1 MVKSKS
7 KLLKI
12 LYVIFCVIIL
22 FPFACSSCKFNES
35 TKFDLSQIQLN
46 QSDTVSE
53 DNFAVFYAYDPKQV
67 SINEL
72 YEINNDNYVDK
83 IVTDSVSG
91 LDKNFDF
98 SEIIVSNDAQAST
111 LVNSSEEP
119 IDYSYP
125 NDRSFFKRCNIFV
138 TSISPK
144 YFGSF
149 KFTVNVC
156 AVSRKWI
163 FTDKDY
169 SSSDTAHLDGWPFVV
184 TVPNRLYYPD
194 QDHWIDNEILKE
206 YFLKNCLDEDS
217 DIYEGVEN
225 FYSLSYPSLR
235 KIDLSVDPTKDVEFE
250 ALEQDKTNQ
259 ICTFNITFHAKL
271 NLNYKKTNS
280 LFAYTMNDCLC
291 KTTIKFI
298 STFFNINDL
307 SNEFKELMAKDFTF
321 SSSTQRFPD
330 TIIPSLNIHSVS
342 AEAISDFIID
352 RIFDDFLELIKENY
366 PPYKELKSDKYLP
379 SKKEFTIDISPVNEP
394 EKKYYDLEVYKLFKV
409 KVITNLG
416 STRFYGQINN
426 VAYINIK
433 SVNNCKSLKD
443 FYINQYEL
451 FSFVSMPGEDKTKV
465 SKNRLSSI
473 LLDGSITS
481 STVLSKLSSLFDET
495 PTLIRD
501 DNRAKNYFDYSLSI
515 NNLSEFGQYVDFSRT
530 VRVDVKIEASNNSYF
545 LRDSTVV
552 TFWFKYG
559 NEKINLSSVDLNL
572 LDQVYIFYAFDN
584 SNCTEK
590 EINSISELDSLN
602 ENVIKKLHSL
612 FFDCPL
618 SLVTNK
624 KQIEISISK
633 TLVVNFASPVTI
645 KITISA
651 SSDSDF
657 FTSKTS
663 ELDLTVQASNTAFNL
678 SELFFPDVI
687 AVVVPTLT
695 DTRGS
700 ISQELIDNLDI
711 AHLGNSCFDTIT
723 KNISEKV
730 IEMCP
735 NAVLNVD
742 YQINIPINPAD
753 TYDDAHPTV
762 VGQILPLNSKVSG
775 SANINFKITTQQWR
789 TLTYVDY
796 LGTFKLFA
804 RSEYS
809 AANKVHVYST
819 DKIYDFMYTCGKSS
833 IFVNNDVY
841 ETLTC
846 KYVDNGLNQ
855 LKEYKQGDS
864 STVYTLNQLVSFGI
878 LQEYAASAAALKS
891 YLFLTIPEN
900 ASLYLKYSNTEKEK
914 GYKSL
919 ISDNIRM
926 FGLELYGFL
935 PYNRQTRIFNNY
947 SSDAISASYSKKY
960 KNGGFL
966 QDGRYYEINTAGR
979 IEFGRSILF
988 CKYKDKNG
996 KQNLHIIFSTNP
1008 DDRNVFT
1015 LGLNNIYLMDS
1026 IKEYQTPMV
1035 NEKYTYLLTII

>member
-22 FPFACSSCKFNES
+22 FPFTCSSCRFNKN

-53 DNFAVFYAYDPKQV
+53 DNFAVFYAYNPKQV

-83 IVTDSVSG
+83 IVTDSISA

-98 SEIIVSNDAQAST
+98 SEITVSNDAQAST

-138 TSISPK
+138 TSNSPK

-169 SSSDTAHLDGWPFVV
+169 SSTDTAHLHDWPFVV
-184 TVPNRLYYPD
+184 TIPNRLYYPD
-194 QDHWIDNEILKE
+194 QDHWIDNQILKE

-280 LFAYTMNDCLC
+280 LFAYTMSDCLC

-307 SNEFKELMAKDFTF
+307 SNQFKDLMAKDFTF
-321 SSSTQRFPD
+321 SSSTQRYPD

-352 RIFDDFLELIKENY
+352 KIFDDFLELIKENY

-379 SKKEFTIDISPVNEP
+379 SKNEFTISVFPVNEP
-394 EKKYYDLEVYKLFKV
+394 EKKHYDLEVYKLFKV

-443 FYINQYEL
+443 FHINQYEL

-473 LLDGSITS
+473 LLDGSIAS
-481 STVLSKLSSLFDET
+481 STVLSKLTSLFDET

-501 DNRAKNYFDYSLSI
+501 DNRTKNYFDYSLSI
-515 NNLSEFGQYVDFSRT
+515 NNLSEFDQYIDFSRT
-530 VRVDVKIEASNNSYF
+530 IKVDIKIEASDNSYF
-545 LRDSTVV
+545 LRDSTIVS
-552 TFWFKYG
+552 FWFKYG
-559 NEKINLSSVDLNL
+559 NEKISLNTVDINL

-612 FFDCPL
+612 FFDCPFA
-618 SLVTNK
+618 LVTNK

-633 TLVVNFASPVTI
+633 TLVVNFANPVTI
-645 KITISA
+645 KVTISA
-651 SSDSDF
+651 SSNSDL

-663 ELDLTVQASNTAFNL
+663 ELDLTVQASNTVFNL

-687 AVVVPTLT
+687 SIVVPTLT
-695 DTRGS
+695 NTNGK
-700 ISQELIDNLDI
+700 ISQELIDNLNI
-711 AHLGNSCFDTIT
+711 THLGNSCFDTVT
-723 KNISEKV
+723 NNISSKV
-730 IEMCP
+730 AEMCP

-742 YQINIPINPAD
+742 YQITVPVNSSD

-762 VGQILPLNSKVSG
+762 TGQILPLNSKVSG
-775 SANINFKITTQQWR
+775 SANITFKITTQVWN

-796 LGTFKLFA
+796 LGNFKMFSK
-804 RSEYS
+804 SEYS
-809 AANKVHVYST
+809 VENKVHVYSD
-819 DKIYDFMYTCGKSS
+819 DKIYNFMDKCGKSS

-846 KYVDNGLNQ
+846 KYIDNGLNQ
-855 LKEYKQGDS
+855 LKEYKQDDS
-864 STVYTLNQLVSFGI
+864 STIYTLEQLISFGI
-878 LQEYAASAAALKS
+878 LQEYAATAAGFKS

-900 ASLYLKYSNTEKEK
+900 ASLYFKYSNSETNK
-914 GYKSL
+914 GFKSL
-919 ISDNIRM
+919 ISNNIRM
-926 FGLELYGFL
+926 FGLEVYGFL
-935 PYNRQTRIFNNY
+935 PYSRETKIFNNH
-947 SSDAISASYSKKY
+947 SSDAISCSYSKTY

-966 QDGRYYEINTAGR
+966 GDARYYQINTAGR

-988 CKYKDKNG
+988 CKYKDKDG
-996 KQNLHIIFSTNP
+996 KQNLHIIFSNNSN
-1008 DDRNVFT
+1008 DMNVLT
-1015 LGLNNIYLMDS
+1015 LGTDNIYLMGS
-1026 IKEYQTPMV
+1026 IKEYQTPIV
-1035 NEKYTYLLTII
+1035 NEKYTRILTAL